1 MLLSQYLD
9 TLHHPTLNKDTD
21 FYFRALVHSFH
32 QSFICYIYCVSVFV
46 LMVRISVF
54 LSFPAIN
61 LHVKTPI
68 LLQDSWSKTD
78 PPSCIPN
85 PSLLPTMTSVQLCGH
100 QSGEESLMK
109 LGALESMLERGE
121 TLESLVGILDIT
133 KYLRFLI
140 FQVGIRISTF
150 QVSCAD

>member
-1 MLLSQYLD
+1 MILLSQYLD
-9 TLHHPTLNKDTD
+9 ILHHPTLNKDTD

-32 QSFICYIYCVSVFV
+32 QSFICYIYRVLYLLCV

-85 PSLLPTMTSVQLCGH
+85 PSLLPTMTSVQLSGH

-109 LGALESMLERGE
+109 LGALGSMLERGE
-121 TLESLVGILDIT
+121 TLESLVGILD
-133 KYLRFLI
+133 LRFLI